1 MTSEGPLPTIMA
13 CLNTAATACLVSGYL
28 FIRKKNVAAHRRAM
42 LTAFGI
48 SAAFLATYLL
58 HHALVGDVRFGG
70 RGFVRTLYFLI
81 LVPHVLLAVTVLPL
95 AIVTIRRGLAGR
107 IALHRPLAKVTLPVW
122 LYVSVTG
129 VVVYVMLYRLG
140 Y

>member
-1 MTSEGPLPTIMA
+1 MEEGLLPTIMA
-13 CLNTAATACLVSGYL
+13 CLNTAATVCLVTGYV

-42 LTAFGI
+42 LTAFCI
-48 SAAFLATYLL
+48 SAAFLVTYVL
-58 HHALVGDVRFGG
+58 HHATTSEVRF
-70 RGFVRTLYFLI
+70 RGEGLVRTLYFVLLI
-81 LVPHVLLAVTVLPL
+81 PHVLLAVTVLPL
-95 AIVTIRRGLAGR
+95 AIVTIRRGLSGR
-107 IALHRPLAKVTLPVW
+107 IALHRPLAKLTLPVW

>member
-1 MTSEGPLPTIMA
+1 MGEGPLPTIMA
-13 CLNTAATACLVSGYL
+13 CLNTAATVSLVTGYDC
-28 FIRKKNVAAHRRAM
+28 IRKKNVVAHKRAM

-48 SAAFLATYLL
+48 SAAFLCTYLL
-58 HHALVGDVRFGG
+58 HHALVGDVRFRGE
-70 RGFVRTLYFLI
+70 GFVRTLYLVI
-81 LVPHVLLAVTVLPL
+81 LVPHVLLAVTVL
-95 AIVTIRRGLAGR
+95 R
-107 IALHRPLAKVTLPVW
+107 IAQHRPLAKVTLPVW

>member
-1 MTSEGPLPTIMA
+1 MDEGPLPTLMA
-13 CLNTAATACLVSGYL
+13 CLNTAATVSLVTGYV

-48 SAAFLATYLL
+48 SAAFLVTYLL
-58 HHALVGDVRFGG
+58 HHALVGDVRFHGQ
-70 RGFVRTLYFLI
+70 GFVRTLYFLI
-81 LVPHVLLAVTVLPL
+81 LVPHVILAVTVLPL

-107 IALHRPLAKVTLPVW
+107 IALHRPLAKITLPIW